1 MKETREKAFKKMCK
15 IAGELKTEW
24 TKDKEQIIWNM
35 ADEHDIFVGELDEGI
50 QIEDDVFYFE
60 RY

>member
-1 MKETREKAFKKMCK
+1 MKMAREKAFQKMCN
-15 IAGELKTEW
+15 IASELKIGW
-24 TKDKEQIIWNM
+24 TRDKEMKIWEM
-35 ADEHDIFVGELDEGI
+35 ADEYDIFVGELDEGI